1 MINKAILIAL
11 ISFLTAFNS
20 TAEGFQIPSKDKKI
34 HTLIVTGNYVQS
46 RLLAE
51 LVQLENR
58 QPVIL
63 VPSNKSYSELFIL
76 LPKNAL
82 KVKTNKFTD
91 FVNFTG
97 PKQVVFIGDKSLT
110 DYSLVNKLPVGK
122 VKVHKLDDSNL
133 MHTAWQL
140 EELLGLDDLAEDY
153 KEKIQLLSASGVIP
167 RNAPIVRQ
175 AEEPSIILPQ

>member
-11 ISFLTAFNS
+11 ISVLSVFNS
-20 TAEGFQIPSKDKKI
+20 TAEGFQIPNKDKKI
-34 HTLIVTGNYVQS
+34 HTLIITGNYVQT

-51 LVQLENR
+51 LVQHENR

-63 VPSNKSYSELFIL
+63 IPANKGYSELFVV

-97 PKQVVFIGDKSLT
+97 PKQVVFIGDKDST
-110 DYSLVNKLPVGK
+110 DYSLVNKIPVGK
-122 VKVHKLDDSNL
+122 TKIHKLDDSNL

-153 KEKIQLLSASGVIP
+153 KEKIKLLTASGVIP